1 MITNTLLSFKFTKS
15 FISISIYL
23 CNRMIVLDFFF
34 FNKDEELLFVD
45 WRERERE
52 TYKTDSWFMSK
63 KELSLE
69 SDKPFSEPQ
78 PHHSL
83 VKWP

>member
-1 MITNTLLSFKFTKS
+1 MMITNTLFSFKFIKS
-15 FISISIYL
+15 FISIKSICVMARSSLTFFSTGMKNYYL
-23 CNRMIVLDFFF
+23 LTAG
-34 FNKDEELLFVD
+34 
-45 WRERERE
+45 RERE
-52 TYKTDSWFMSK
+52 TYKTGSWFMLK